1 MMSIIIFKKY
11 LKQLFAI
18 VWYINHFD
26 RSNNHQRILL
36 KFFFSETS
44 YFWALQ
50 GISSERTTRCNTSVP
65 YADLHNVHILY
76 ILKYERTFY
85 TMYKTKFGRKGR
97 SKVQLLVF

>member
-18 VWYINHFD
+18 VWYINYFD

-50 GISSERTTRCNTSVP
+50 GNTSVP